1 MQNERGKCKHRLTC
15 PFHGWSYALNGALK
29 TVPYANTFKDLEKS
43 KLSLVKAEHEIWHG
57 FIFARFGG
65 DAPAIA
71 DTLAP
76 VEKMLT
82 SYRAA
87 AMQPLRKPFYETRP
101 YNWKVIH
108 DIDNEGYHVPI
119 GHPGLQSLYGNDYK
133 DLLMD
138 DVPVSIGNIQAA
150 DRYDTWSVARYKKVL
165 PRFPHLTEKEQSRW
179 VYIGIFPNA
188 VFAFY
193 PDMMEFYMT
202 LPESPT
208 QTRYCSAAYGLPDNR
223 RATRLTRYLNER
235 INMRTEAEDE
245 SFVSWL
251 QEGLNSSAFPEIKL
265 SAIESGCARFPQT
278 HSRHL
283 TDGQPETCATGGRN
297 RRN

>member
-1 MQNERGKCKHRLTC
+1 M
-15 PFHGWSYALNGALK
+15 
-29 TVPYANTFKDLEKS
+29 PYANTFKDLEKS

-138 DVPVSIGNIQAA
+138 DVPVSIGNIQA
-150 DRYDTWSVARYKKVL
+150 
-165 PRFPHLTEKEQSRW
+165 
-179 VYIGIFPNA
+179 
-188 VFAFY
+188 
-193 PDMMEFYMT
+193 
-202 LPESPT
+202 
-208 QTRYCSAAYGLPDNR
+208 
-223 RATRLTRYLNER
+223 
-235 INMRTEAEDE
+235 
-245 SFVSWL
+245 
-251 QEGLNSSAFPEIKL
+251 
-265 SAIESGCARFPQT
+265 
-278 HSRHL
+278 
-283 TDGQPETCATGGRN
+283 GRSL
-297 RRN
+297 